1 MRATEKTPRSEY
13 WHCPVEDCRFETAA
27 SDEERDDGLP
37 PPPDQQDLLHQHLV
51 SVHGLDQDW
60 NASQAVWDAK
70 WRWRNVRRLQEGRE
84 RMQGWTLDTFPAADV
99 AGRRALRQVRDWFE
113 DDDKWAWRVF
123 IYGPPGTGKTGLAY
137 GLCWR
142 WINLGIEFP
151 DTGADMHNWEPVLF
165 CNMRQYLAEQ
175 QARMSAG
182 GRTDFEPLLNA
193 GLVILDDLGAER
205 PTPWAL
211 DKIALTIEGRYETKG
226 VLVVTS
232 NYAPNELAARLGHE
246 DPMVGQRLVSR
257 LTDGALVIRLD
268 RADLRHAQRGDA

>member
-1 MRATEKTPRSEY
+1 MESTPRSEV
-13 WHCPVEDCRFETAA
+13 WHCPVKDCRVAVRVALE
-27 SDEERDDGLP
+27 EERDDGLP
-37 PPPDQQDLLHQHLV
+37 PPPDQQDLLHRHLV

-60 NASQAVWDAK
+60 NTSNEVWNEQ
-70 WRWRNVRRLQEGRE
+70 WRRRNIRRLQEGRD
-84 RMQGWTLDTFPAADV
+84 RMRGWTLDTFPADDV
-99 AGRRALRQVRDWFE
+99 TGRRALRQVRAWHE

-142 WINLGIEFP
+142 WLHVDLEFP
-151 DTGADMHNWEPVLF
+151 EWGADRHNFEPVLF

-175 QARMSAG
+175 QARMSRG
-182 GRTDFEPLLNA
+182 EGTDFEPLLRS
-193 GLVILDDLGAER
+193 GLVVLDDLGAER

-257 LTDGALVIRLD
+257 LTDGALVIKLD
-268 RADLRHAQRGDA
+268 RPDLRAMQKAV